1 MFPFDFFLE
10 VGCFSVPSQEFELV
24 LTLAVNVQWQ
34 AAWWEAEG
42 RSCLGKLTGETVG
55 PRVFV
60 RIRTFGR
67 DSLVL

>member
-1 MFPFDFFLE
+1 M
-10 VGCFSVPSQEFELV
+10 
-24 LTLAVNVQWQ
+24 LTLAVNVPWQ
-34 AAWWEAEG
+34 AAWQEAEG

-67 DSLVL
+67 DSLFL